1 MGTVARASRRCLVPF
16 LVSLLL
22 PIAAGCSG
30 DESAAPTTQRA
41 ATTSPPTTSDATT
54 STTSAATTTTSVQQG
69 PRTVDLRV
77 VSGPGGVFAF
87 LQVYIR
93 GEGPFAFTV
102 DTGASNSVID
112 FDVVRK
118 LRLKTIGDPVT
129 ITGIACRGEAGRLRI
144 AKWRADRIRLPSGEI
159 QTIDMP
165 EVGGGIE
172 IDGLLGSD
180 VLSSF
185 GAITVDYETERLLLG
200 V

>member
-1 MGTVARASRRCLVPF
+1 MRIVARASRRSVVPI

-30 DESAAPTTQRA
+30 DEGAAPTTEPT
-41 ATTSPPTTSDATT
+41 ATTPTETNSV
-54 STTSAATTTTSVQQG
+54 SATTTVTEERLRSV
-69 PRTVDLRV
+69 DMRV

-87 LQVYIR
+87 LEVYIR
-93 GEGPFAFTV
+93 GRGPFAFTV
-102 DTGASNSVID
+102 DTGASHSVID

-118 LRLKTIGDPVT
+118 LRLETIGDPVT
-129 ITGIACRGEAGRLRI
+129 ITGIACRGEAGRLSMD
-144 AKWRADRIRLPSGEI
+144 KWRADRIRLPAGEI

-180 VLSSF
+180 VLSTF
-185 GAITVDYETERLLLG
+185 GAITVDYEGERLLLG
-200 V
+200 APA